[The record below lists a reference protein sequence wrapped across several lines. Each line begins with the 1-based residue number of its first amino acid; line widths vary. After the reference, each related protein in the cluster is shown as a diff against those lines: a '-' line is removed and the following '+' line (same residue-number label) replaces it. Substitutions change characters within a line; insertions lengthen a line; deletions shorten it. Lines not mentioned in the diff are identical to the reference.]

1 MKNIKQMLAAFVSVM
16 LFSVTGFALKS
27 PEIYGRIDI
36 KTEDLPGLRTVAVVD
51 TDIASHENTVEYG
64 FLVSRKV
71 FLSGNGLTNYDLTLD
86 CKVSFSKGVAK
97 GVVDGETVDKFF
109 DKTDT
114 KLYFAGHFYGISPQY
129 YTDIIVA
136 RPYIISVDKTAYGEP
151 VEMSIYTAAKD
162 ICNDKELFESL
173 PEEQKKILVSVI
185 TAVEGEPYDL
195 CEKDMRIVVSAE
207 VKKNANPTYSVY
219 YDLYNPFNGEYLYG
233 IKGRKSSKN
242 YDEIALMLL
251 ENGNIVP
258 MYDGIVQDTTAG
270 YVFGNLSEFSTLWIG
285 GYDSGKLSLSPYDN
299 TLKCKDCV
307 KKYVFENSILVSAG
321 VDTPVSVFD
330 GDFEKMS
337 FSASSMDKVQNKD
350 VTLLCRNGEVYSDYI
365 KAYVSV
371 NKEGMCEY
379 IIVAVND
386 GENSAL
392 DEKCQIHSEYTANF
406 YVDGRLYD
414 SQSVLY
420 NSFATLPVPPEK
432 EGYTFKGWSMTE
444 NGTAADVESVF
455 ITENTLFYAVF
466 EKNPVYY
473 TVTFKVNG
481 EEFALQQVLE
491 GECPKEIE
499 MPILD
504 GYEFI
509 GWSSNQDGTVV
520 NPEDIAVNENTVYH
534 AVFEKLIIYYDVTF
548 IFDGEALIQTK
559 VLSGETATVPDITPE
574 TPEGYKFVGWSTQE
588 DGDRTSVIDVPSYVI
603 EENTTFYSVIITN
616 PNSDEF
622 MEKLSRGY
630 TQLIS
635 IKRSTGLTKEVLKL
649 LTDCIGYVLEDA
661 QDFVY
666 VDKVYVGLT
675 YAETVARTKAI
686 VNEEMTSSERSAFV
700 NLITSTVDKDVQ
712 DFLYDYFDIS
722 TKI

>member
-499 MPILD
+499 IPILD
-504 GYEFI
+504 GYEFV
-509 GWSSNQDGTVV
+509 GWSSNQDGTVE